1 MSWQELAATDRCE
14 PVVTVDVLKIC
25 YSDFNFFF
33 QSFLWHNMQDNKDR
47 WKQERQVI
55 KKGGNQYSAIFS
67 VKRERRL
74 RPYLKWLLFARF

>member
-25 YSDFNFFF
+25 YSDFNSFF

-55 KKGGNQYSAIFS
+55 EIGGTVDSLLTDTSI
-67 VKRERRL
+67 RRT
-74 RPYLKWLLFARF
+74 PP